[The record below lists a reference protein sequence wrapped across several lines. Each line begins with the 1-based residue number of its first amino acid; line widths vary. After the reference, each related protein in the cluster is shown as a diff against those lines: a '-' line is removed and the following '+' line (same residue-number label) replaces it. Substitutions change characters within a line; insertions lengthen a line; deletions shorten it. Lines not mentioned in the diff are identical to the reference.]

1 VAEADAVRG
10 EREASGEK
18 SVDGIVDGVRS
29 IQHQRFNSVG
39 GEHVG
44 GVLADAAAHHGIG
57 PSQHFDKPG
66 VISAGIGEPAAK
78 RTGDDSAI
86 LNFKNQEGR
95 AARQM
100 VANGDAIDRRNG
112 DSGWSHEI
120 LR

>member
-1 VAEADAVRG
+1 
-10 EREASGEK
+10 
-18 SVDGIVDGVRS
+18 
-29 IQHQRFNSVG
+29 
-39 GEHVG
+39 
-44 GVLADAAAHHGIG
+44 
-57 PSQHFDKPG
+57 